1 MTAIDN
7 DIFTQYVHGNH
18 QIAARILAF
27 PRGELALP
35 VIVVEE
41 ILRGRL
47 NKIQQTQARHGGD
60 LTKANELLARSVV
73 SIQQFRILA
82 FSESATAL
90 VLEWRSLGI
99 KVGTQDLR
107 IAAICV
113 TQNIRLISNN
123 KSDFHRIPNLNLET
137 WN

>member
-7 DIFTQYVHGNH
+7 DIFTQYVYGNS
-18 QIAARILAF
+18 QIVARILAF

-47 NKIQQTQARHGGD
+47 NKIRQMQARHGGD
-60 LTKANELLARSVV
+60 LTKAYELLARSVV

-82 FSESATAL
+82 FSEPASAL
-90 VLEWRSLGI
+90 ELEWRSLGI

-113 TQNIRLISNN
+113 SQNIRLISNN
-123 KSDFHRIPNLNLET
+123 KSDFYRIPNLNLET